1 LQPNEFRKQFAEV
14 DKINQKLGKDFIK
27 KGVEVD
33 ILDNGDPDLPDVLLQ
48 QFDWVTASIHAGFNK
63 DNTERLIKACEH
75 PLVHCIR
82 HPSGRLIGK
91 REAYP
96 AEWKK
101 LFKKLAETKT
111 AIEINGQPDRLD
123 LKDDLVKEAIGMGV
137 IIMISTDAHML
148 NQFEFMEL
156 DVSVARRGWCTENSI
171 LNTKLWEAVEA
182 FKRNKSGKQQ
192 RKAKAIH

>member
-1 LQPNEFRKQFAEV
+1 MRV
-14 DKINQKLGKDFIK
+14 
-27 KGVEVD
+27 
-33 ILDNGDPDLPDVLLQ
+33 
-48 QFDWVTASIHAGFNK
+48 
-63 DNTERLIKACEH
+63 
-75 PLVHCIR
+75 
-82 HPSGRLIGK
+82 IGCK
-91 REAYP
+91 YDDGQI
-96 AEWKK
+96 W
-101 LFKKLAETKT
+101 FKETKT
-111 AIEINGQPDRLD
+111 AIEINAQPDRLD